1 MSYMPELSKL
11 TPVVENLWV
20 TVDNLCF
27 SVGNVGFS
35 SSASSLTEVKV
46 KLGKILHTFVHSCRE
61 GK

>member
-1 MSYMPELSKL
+1 MPELSKL

-27 SVGNVGFS
+27 SVGSVGVS
-35 SSASSLTEVKV
+35 SSTSSLTEAAV